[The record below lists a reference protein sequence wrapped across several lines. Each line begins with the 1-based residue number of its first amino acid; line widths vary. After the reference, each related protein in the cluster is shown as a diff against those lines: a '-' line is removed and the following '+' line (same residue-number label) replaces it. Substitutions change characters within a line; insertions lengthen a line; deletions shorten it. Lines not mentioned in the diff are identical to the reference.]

1 MPSHRAETPTPRR
14 RTDRP
19 DISQRRQARA
29 TAPVEP
35 GYDPRVEAAPQ
46 YATLAPA
53 GLLED
58 RPAADAYDVYDPAP
72 FSGFESFETGGL
84 DLGGPGYHGAPHHDA
99 GQHETEQY
107 DTQQHDTRHRTATPA
122 PSDGYDL
129 FGGAFASPVSAA
141 APASVVKGGPQQPMT
156 RAQLRA
162 AEGPLTNRSSR
173 RQAEKADK
181 AGRTR
186 RPAPQAVSPRDAV
199 KSGTTQ
205 TTKAPRKGR
214 TGLSL
219 PQVGVA
225 SALGLA
231 TIAAPLTGALSVPAV
246 KTAAEPMPAVAAEA
260 PSVAFPHVAAPEA
273 NAVEEAKLV
282 PGANDGSTVPSTL
295 AAPRTIIVTRA
306 SRDSERSVLPG
317 CDGKIPRGETWSN
330 GQIATKE
337 LCTLWEPKHMLRA
350 DAAVAL
356 AKLNIAYK
364 KRFGKD
370 ICITDSY
377 RTLSEQ
383 RHLKAI
389 KPGLAAAP
397 GTSNHGW
404 GVATDLC
411 GRIEDYGSATYR
423 WMRANAPAY
432 GWENPDW
439 ALPGGSGPF
448 EPWHWEYMPG
458 EKVGPGSD

>member
-1 MPSHRAETPTPRR
+1 M
-14 RTDRP
+14 D
-19 DISQRRQARA
+19 
-29 TAPVEP
+29 
-35 GYDPRVEAAPQ
+35 G
-46 YATLAPA
+46 
-53 GLLED
+53 
-58 RPAADAYDVYDPAP
+58 YDPAP
-72 FSGFESFETGGL
+72 LGGFDSFGTGGL
-84 DLGGPGYHGAPHHDA
+84 DLRPTGVGFA
-99 GQHETEQY
+99 HETPAQRS
-107 DTQQHDTRHRTATPA
+107 TTPA

-129 FGGAFASPVSAA
+129 FGGAFASPAAVA

-173 RQAEKADK
+173 RQAEKAEK
-181 AGRTR
+181 AGRSR
-186 RPAPQAVSPRDAV
+186 RPAAQAVGTRAATTV
-199 KSGTTQ
+199 KSTTQ

-214 TGLSL
+214 PGLSL

-246 KTAAEPMPAVAAEA
+246 KSAVEPMPAVAAEA
-260 PSVAFPHVAAPEA
+260 PSVAFPRIAAPEA

-439 ALPGGSGPF
+439 ALPGGPGPF